1 MLVQISARAVLVLSV
16 CGSSQNSFV
25 MSFLF
30 LELGWVYV
38 FYVTSSLSLEAGWGC
53 VVYVVV
59 RELEVKA
66 LFWICPLSV
75 NWSQVLWWVCME
87 RMEGDYSIPWLV

>member
-1 MLVQISARAVLVLSV
+1 
-16 CGSSQNSFV
+16 

-38 FYVTSSLSLEAGWGC
+38 FYVTSSPSLKPDWGCAFSSWVQGWGS

-59 RELEVKA
+59 RELEVKV

-75 NWSQVLWWVCME
+75 DWSQALWWVCME
-87 RMEGDYSIPWLV
+87 RKEGDYSIPWLV